1 MGIEQLLE
9 KAATYLKENDLQRI
23 REAYEF
29 ADEAHHGQVR
39 KSGEPYILHPLAV
52 ADILVNMQMDV
63 TSVIAALLHD
73 VVEDTTVSLETVLD
87 KFGKTCAMLVDGLTK
102 LERIKF
108 KSKEEQQNE
117 NYRKMFVAMA
127 QDIRVI
133 LIKLADR
140 LHNMRTLKYQSEE
153 SQRRIAEETL
163 EIFCPIAHR
172 LGISTIKW
180 EMEDIALRYL
190 NPQQY
195 YRIVNLMQKKRTER
209 EQYIEDV
216 IHSIKEKSG

>member
-63 TSVIAALLHD
+63 TSIIAALLHD
-73 VVEDTTVSLETVLD
+73 VVEDTTVSLETVLE

-102 LERIKF
+102 LEKN
-108 KSKEEQQNE
+108 QVQ
-117 NYRKMFVAMA
+117 V
-127 QDIRVI
+127 
-133 LIKLADR
+133 
-140 LHNMRTLKYQSEE
+140 
-153 SQRRIAEETL
+153 QRRT
-163 EIFCPIAHR
+163 
-172 LGISTIKW
+172 
-180 EMEDIALRYL
+180 
-190 NPQQY
+190 
-195 YRIVNLMQKKRTER
+195 TE
-209 EQYIEDV
+209 
-216 IHSIKEKSG
+216 

>member
-1 MGIEQLLE
+1 MYDGHKERVTMTIEQLLE
-9 KAATYLKENDLQRI
+9 KATTYLKENDLIKIQ
-23 REAYEF
+23 EAYDF
-29 ADEAHHGQVR
+29 ADQAHHGQLR

-52 ADILVNMQMDV
+52 ADILVNMQMDA
-63 TSVIAALLHD
+63 TSIIAALLHD
-73 VVEDTTVSLETVLD
+73 VVEDTKVSLESVMEN
-87 KFGKTCAMLVDGLTK
+87 FGKTCAMLVDALTK
-102 LERIKF
+102 LEKIQF

-153 SQRRIAEETL
+153 SQRRIADETL
-163 EIFCPIAHR
+163 EIYCPIAHR

-180 EMEDIALRYL
+180 EIDRKTTRL
-190 NPQQY
+190 NSSHQIISY
-195 YRIVNLMQKKRTER
+195 AVFCLK
-209 EQYIEDV
+209 
-216 IHSIKEKSG
+216 

>member
-63 TSVIAALLHD
+63 TSIIAALLHD

-140 LHNMRTLKYQSEE
+140 LAQYAHTEIPIRRKPTPDCGGNAGDFLSDRASTRYFHN
-153 SQRRIAEETL
+153 
-163 EIFCPIAHR
+163 
-172 LGISTIKW
+172 
-180 EMEDIALRYL
+180 
-190 NPQQY
+190 
-195 YRIVNLMQKKRTER
+195 
-209 EQYIEDV
+209 
-216 IHSIKEKSG
+216 

>member
-1 MGIEQLLE
+1 MGIQLLLE

-23 REAYEF
+23 REAYVF

-52 ADILVNMQMDV
+52 AEILVNMQMDV
-63 TSVIAALLHD
+63 TSIIAALLHD
-73 VVEDTTVSLETVLD
+73 VVEDTTVSLEAVHH
-87 KFGKTCAMLVDGLTK
+87 KFGQTCAMLVDGLTK
-102 LERIKF
+102 LERIQF

-140 LHNMRTLKYQSEE
+140 LHNMRTLKFQSEE
-153 SQRRIAEETL
+153 AQRRIAEETL
-163 EIFCPIAHR
+163 EIFAFLDAAQRSKEQGGKPV
-172 LGISTIKW
+172 T
-180 EMEDIALRYL
+180 LR
-190 NPQQY
+190 
-195 YRIVNLMQKKRTER
+195 
-209 EQYIEDV
+209 
-216 IHSIKEKSG
+216 